1 MTRNNPYLAGVM
13 NANQVAQDR
22 AHSADMAAARKAV
35 AEANTSAANAQSLA
49 NSKEERI
56 AIMENTIATLRTSR
70 DESHARTLRIAAQR
84 DEYKAQAS
92 KKTHIITDLCGQVS
106 DLEDDVTELNKK
118 LSEQVEEIAALK
130 AQLQAKKVFEDI
142 QVEREQRKLKE
153 KEILQLLQLKAA
165 PAPQRKRRPIGIVAE

>member
-56 AIMENTIATLRTSR
+56 AIMENTIATLTASR
-70 DESHARTLRIAAQR
+70 DEVYEGFKLVAAQR
-84 DEYKAQAS
+84 DEYKAQAL
-92 KKTHIITDLCGQVS
+92 KKTRIITDLCGEVS
-106 DLEDDVTELNKK
+106 DLEDEIERLKKRIAEL
-118 LSEQVEEIAALK
+118 E
-130 AQLQAKKVFEDI
+130 
-142 QVEREQRKLKE
+142 
-153 KEILQLLQLKAA
+153 KAA
-165 PAPQRKRRPIGIVAE
+165 K

>member
-22 AHSADMAAARKAV
+22 AHSADMAQARNAV
-35 AEANTSAANAQSLA
+35 AEAQASAAHAQSLA
-49 NSKEERI
+49 NSKEARI
-56 AIMENTIATLRTSR
+56 ATMENTIATLRASR
-70 DESHARTLRIAAQR
+70 DECLEGFNLVGAQR
-84 DEYKAQAS
+84 DEYKAQAL

-165 PAPQRKRRPIGIVAE
+165 PAPQRKRRPIGIVAK

>member
-22 AHSADMAAARKAV
+22 AHSADMAAARNAV
-35 AEANTSAANAQSLA
+35 AAAQADAAHAASISAIN
-49 NSKEERI
+49 ERI
-56 AIMENTIATLRTSR
+56 IAKMENTIATLTASR

-84 DEYKAQAS
+84 DEYKAAAS
-92 KKTHIITDLCGQVS
+92 KKSHIITDLCGQVS
-106 DLEDDVTELNKK
+106 DLEDENTRLNEK
-118 LSEQVEEIAALK
+118 LSEQGEEIAALK
-130 AQLQAKKVFEDI
+130 AQLQVKKVFEDI

-153 KEILQLLQLKAA
+153 KEILQLLQLKAV

>member
-22 AHSADMAAARKAV
+22 AHSADMAAARNAV
-35 AEANTSAANAQSLA
+35 AEARAAAAHAESIADL
-49 NSKEERI
+49 SEECT
-56 AIMENTIATLRTSR
+56 AIVENTLAEMKASR
-70 DESHARTLRIAAQR
+70 DECHARSLRIAAQR

>member
-22 AHSADMAAARKAV
+22 AHSADMAAARNAV
-35 AEANTSAANAQSLA
+35 AAAQADAAHAASISAIN
-49 NSKEERI
+49 ERI
-56 AIMENTIATLRTSR
+56 IANMENTIATLTASR
-70 DESHARTLRIAAQR
+70 DECFESLKIVGAQR
-84 DEYKAQAS
+84 DEYKAKAS
-92 KKTHIITDLCGQVS
+92 KNAEIIMKLYGDID

-118 LSEQVEEIAALK
+118 LSEQGEEIAALK

-153 KEILQLLQLKAA
+153 KEILQLLQLRAA